1 MLLDPLRDQVGEGL
15 GLDHGAGG
23 VGDVKGHELEP
34 PLGDAAGGLLVF
46 DDVPQATGRHD
57 HHRVGV
63 EVVPELAHGDERSI
77 EELLDP
83 RVLGLQVGEDLADKV
98 YQ

>member
-57 HHRVGV
+57 HHRVGI
-63 EVVPELAHGDERSI
+63 EVVSELALGDEHGV
-77 EELLDP
+77 EDLLDS
-83 RVLGLQVGEDLADKV
+83 RVTGL
-98 YQ
+98 